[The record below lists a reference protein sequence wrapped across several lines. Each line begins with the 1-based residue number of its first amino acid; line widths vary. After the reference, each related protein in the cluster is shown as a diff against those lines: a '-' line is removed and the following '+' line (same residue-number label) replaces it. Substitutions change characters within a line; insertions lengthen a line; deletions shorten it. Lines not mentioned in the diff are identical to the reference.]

1 MVVKRNSD
9 LEKELGI
16 NNESLEKVTKL
27 YEALTEKHFEITE
40 MSKLQEMDLADAQ
53 NYLEDMTN

>member
-1 MVVKRNSD
+1 MVKKNTD

-40 MSKLQEMDLADAQ
+40 MSKLQ
-53 NYLEDMTN
+53 